1 MSPVTIIVSA
11 FAVAL
16 VVMAGAF
23 MGGAVIVAVPLAI
36 LMIGVVAFMD
46 FNRRRK
52 ATTSIHEHRNE
63 AGERDVEFTERDR
76 RTLVSE

>member
-1 MSPVTIIVSA
+1 MTGLTIPVAA

-23 MGGAVIVAVPLAI
+23 MGGAVTVAVPLA
-36 LMIGVVAFMD
+36 LVLIGLAAVLD
-46 FNRRRK
+46 FQRK
-52 ATTSIHEHRNE
+52 RKSAQSIHSHQRKDDVDFS
-63 AGERDVEFTERDR
+63 ERDQ

>member
-1 MSPVTIIVSA
+1 MSGLTIAVTA

-36 LMIGVVAFMD
+36 VLIGLAAFID
-46 FNRRRK
+46 LQRRRK
-52 ATTSIHEHRNE
+52 SAQSIHSHQR
-63 AGERDVEFTERDR
+63 RDEVDFSDRDR
-76 RTLVSE
+76 RTLTSE

>member
-1 MSPVTIIVSA
+1 MWGLTTVVAA

-16 VVMAGAF
+16 VVMSFAF

-36 LMIGVVAFMD
+36 VGIGIAAYLD
-46 FNRRRK
+46 FPRRRK
-52 ATTSIHEHRNE
+52 TAKSLHS
-63 AGERDVEFTERDR
+63 ERTDDDVDFTERDR

>member
-1 MSPVTIIVSA
+1 MSGLTIAVTA

-23 MGGAVIVAVPLAI
+23 MGGAVIVAVPLA
-36 LMIGVVAFMD
+36 LVLVGLTAFID
-46 FNRRRK
+46 LQRK
-52 ATTSIHEHRNE
+52 RKSAGSIHSHNRTE
-63 AGERDVEFTERDR
+63 DVEFSERDQ